1 MIGSAT
7 SGVGGAAAQW
17 KALTSTNGAASPAAT
32 GNVFKSTGAK
42 GDSVSVSPLGDAL
55 TGIASDVFN
64 ALDPK
69 ARQTL
74 EGIVKSGRMSAD
86 EVVLGL
92 QSMATKAVFNRYT
105 AERPKD
111 EDDKQ
116 RLAQSEAHSQAMRD
130 FSSVMGAAHDK
141 FTKGMAAVQ
150 AAQERGEISMD
161 EMQAQL
167 RPLTEQMQAEI
178 APAQAE
184 MMKTAPADLA
194 AGFAKNVN
202 GFKEAMKTM
211 TGGDGFVP
219 FGDEAATAAEQKL
232 QEAGFTAFV
241 YGDALKTVAK
251 SVDIPGIGR
260 AAGAPP
266 LESELKAKVQ
276 AGQMTAEQ
284 ADQQAGPTA
293 KASASA
299 SSGAATV
306 LSQAVEA
313 HEEKNKKKTGQAED
327 AGFAAIDP
335 AVAGLDKSQAALSVL
350 KAAMEAKSNKT
361 KGMTSGQTDA
371 NATIILDMLKAAD
384 GKKTQTVTPDSVFTT
399 GTNQLV

>member
-17 KALTSTNGAASPAAT
+17 KALTSNGGAASSAAA

-55 TGIASDVFN
+55 TGIASDVFS

-69 ARQTL
+69 ARQAL

-92 QSMATKAVFNRYT
+92 QSMATKAVFGRYT
-105 AERPKD
+105 AERPQD
-111 EDDKQ
+111 EEDKQ
-116 RLAQSEAHSQAMRD
+116 RQAQSDAHTEAMRN

-141 FTKGMAAVQ
+141 LTKGMDAAQ
-150 AAQERGEISMD
+150 AAHERGDISLE
-161 EMQAQL
+161 EMQAQI

-184 MMKTAPADLA
+184 MMKTAPVDLA
-194 AGFAKNVN
+194 AGFTKNVN
-202 GFKEAMKTM
+202 GFKEAMKSM

-232 QEAGFTAFV
+232 QEAGFTAAI
-241 YGDALKTVAK
+241 YGDAFKTVAK

-276 AGQMTAEQ
+276 AGQMTAAQ
-284 ADQQAGPTA
+284 AAQQGGSAA
-293 KASASA
+293 KATASA
-299 SSGAATV
+299 GNGAATV

-313 HEEKNKKKTGQAED
+313 HEEVAKKKNGQVDD
-327 AGFAAIDP
+327 AGFT
-335 AVAGLDKSQAALSVL
+335 AVNSATTGLDKSQAALSVL
-350 KAAMEAKSNKT
+350 KAAMEAKSNKA
-361 KGMTSGQTDA
+361 KGITSGQTDA
-371 NATIILDMLKAAD
+371 NAAFILDMLKATD
-384 GKKTQTVTPDSVFTT
+384 GNKTQTVTPDSVFTT

>member
-7 SGVGGAAAQW
+7 SGIGGAAAQW
-17 KALTSTNGAASPAAT
+17 KALTSTGGAASSAAAGT
-32 GNVFKSTGAK
+32 VFKSTGAK

-55 TGIASDVFN
+55 TGIASDVFS

-69 ARQTL
+69 ARQAL

-111 EDDKQ
+111 EEDKQ
-116 RLAQSEAHSQAMRD
+116 WQAQSDAHTAAMRN

-141 FTKGMAAVQ
+141 LTKGMDAAQ
-150 AAQERGEISMD
+150 AAHERGDISLE
-161 EMQAQL
+161 EMQAQI

-184 MMKTAPADLA
+184 MMKTAPVDLA
-194 AGFAKNVN
+194 AGYTKNVN
-202 GFKEAMKTM
+202 GFNEAMKSM

-232 QEAGFTAFV
+232 QEAGFTAAI
-241 YGDALKTVAK
+241 YGDAFKTVAK

-284 ADQQAGPTA
+284 AASAT
-293 KASASA
+293 KTSASA
-299 SSGAATV
+299 GSGAATV

-313 HEEKNKKKTGQAED
+313 HEEAKKKREGQVD
-327 AGFAAIDP
+327 DSGFAAVDS
-335 AVAGLDKSQAALSVL
+335 ATAGLDKSQAALAVL

-361 KGMTSGQTDA
+361 KGITSGQTDA
-371 NATIILDMLKAAD
+371 NATFILDMLKASD
-384 GKKTQTVTPDSVFTT
+384 GKKTQTVTPDSVFTS